1 MSRARDLARL
11 GNENIISVDSNNNVG
26 INSTVPEAQ
35 LDVVGVIS
43 ATTFTGNVTGTVT
56 GDATGLTGTPDII
69 VNNITG
75 VAATFTGELTY
86 EDVTSIDSIGVVTAR
101 SGVVVSSGSS
111 IGIGTDDPNM
121 DFHVESTIPSIV
133 LEESDA
139 AADNKVWTWKADS
152 EELVWQA
159 ETDTYTPGSNLF
171 KMTRANQQINTFEGH
186 NSGTAWFVVDNA
198 NERVGIGTSSPG
210 TALEVKNFGSGSGQ
224 VARFLRDNNGDTGL
238 LSLRID
244 PDANNVEYRS
254 TGSTPGNHLFT
265 SNNTEIMRLTTS
277 GNVGIGTTAP
287 EETLT
292 VYEQGTA
299 ALFRG
304 SQYSVSA
311 FTSTPRI
318 RFGTDIAYDG
328 YMELGAFNNLN
339 NLDTKGR
346 DFNLFSSSVDPILYV
361 KHNTGRV
368 GINTTSPATKLS
380 VAGNVRVQNSTDET
394 QYLTISYQGIDFQNT
409 GAGSSTTATS
419 HLLNDYEEGTF
430 DPFATVG
437 GSFTGETTS
446 TARYTR
452 IGNLVYCDLRVGW
465 TGTTGVTDLRF
476 NLPFAQA
483 GTTGPSSGHTGLVF
497 YSGTS
502 IDNSAIAAH
511 ISKGAETVAF
521 YTTDGG
527 SFVSIDLDDVN
538 GTYDWLVS
546 FSYLVA

>member
-111 IGIGTDDPNM
+111 IGIGTDDPNR

-198 NERVGIGTSSPG
+198 NERVGIGTDNPLSTLRVRNNSGTPG
-210 TALEVKNFGSGSGQ
+210 EDIQIWTA
-224 VARFLRDNNGDTGL
+224 DTGTNVRSVKL
-238 LSLRID
+238 IAPEVDD
-244 PDANNVEYRS
+244 PTD
-254 TGSTPGNHLFT
+254 PFILQT
-265 SNNTEIMRLTTS
+265 SNAWQFRVDTTDALTIS
-277 GNVGIGTTAP
+277 SSSNVGIGTDAP

-304 SQYSVSA
+304 TQYSVSA
-311 FTSTPRI
+311 LTSTPRI
-318 RFGTDIAYDG
+318 RFGTDSSYDG
-328 YMELGAFNNLN
+328 YMDLGAFNNIN
-339 NLDTKGR
+339 NLDTKAR

-502 IDNSAIAAH
+502 IDASAISAH
-511 ISKGAETVAF
+511 VPKGNSTVAF

-527 SFVSIDLDDVN
+527 SFVSVDLDDVN
-538 GTYDWLVS
+538 STYDWLVS
-546 FSYLVA
+546 FSYFVA